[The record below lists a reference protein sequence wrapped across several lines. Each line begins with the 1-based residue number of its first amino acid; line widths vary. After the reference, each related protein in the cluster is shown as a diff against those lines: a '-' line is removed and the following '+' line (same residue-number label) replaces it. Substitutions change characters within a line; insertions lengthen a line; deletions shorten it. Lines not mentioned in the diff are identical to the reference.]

1 MLSIF
6 IIFILLV
13 VHIRNMDASS
23 ENDDNGPNGP
33 VASASDGHEGVRF
46 GWTDEIVDEDSY
58 EAHEDSGES
67 DWLGRNEL
75 LSDDDEEVN
84 AIGAHFRVV
93 KKKIRNKTMQAEH
106 LEPPLNL
113 SFVVE
118 NDIDA
123 RNAEVENEANR
134 NRPAESGVNEKEAAG
149 NGENETDGAGENDTE
164 ENEVS
169 SVGLSTGE
177 ETDYLGSSD
186 VGSYETDEDG
196 DFVSRKTSKIRIVPK
211 LRLVDMIRLGREEL
225 NVELN
230 KQLCSRAKKWAE
242 EKIKGNIIH
251 EFNRLFDYVLALR
264 TADPDGS
271 FDLVV
276 ERPTAVDIPKFR
288 RLYVCFGALKEGFKR
303 YCRHVIGV
311 DGYFL
316 KGSLK
321 GEILSAVGRDS
332 NNQIFPIAW
341 AFVEVE
347 NRETWAW
354 FLNHLQNDLN
364 LGNGDNLTLLSDMQ
378 KGLLE
383 EVQQCLPHVEH
394 RYCARYMYA
403 NWKKDHKGGDLQLL
417 FWNCCKATT
426 QPLFRKHAD
435 IICKLKPK
443 AYADLME
450 KDPSHWSKAF
460 FSTRSKCDA
469 IDNNF
474 CEAFN
479 YAIIGARFK
488 SIISMFED
496 IRHYVMHRLVEHKKK
511 SISWIGEFCP
521 RIAKI
526 LEEHKARSSFC
537 HVIWNGADGY
547 EVMHNEENFVVDVRG
562 WKCTCKVWDLTG
574 IPCPHAVCVIL
585 YREESLENYVLHLY
599 KKEVYQ
605 ELYSV
610 FIPTIP
616 SEKYWQ
622 DSGMGKIDPPLK
634 RKMPGRPKHKRRKE
648 EGEVKGKTKLRKLGA
663 KISCRC
669 CGLTGHNI
677 RTCPKKQQANVQNH
691 ANQPPPMATHP
702 GPSSSIPSDPA
713 PLIGPFSPPHSIRQ
727 SDPQPS
733 TGPSSP
739 PHSTLPSAPQPSTGP
754 SSPPHSNI
762 PSAPPMVFMPTPYV
776 QPSLASDATSPP
788 VTRITTFSPKR
799 KVTANRMPLYRRS
812 REHATPSTIFIP
824 PVSSQPTATVNVPQ
838 EGKGRPPKLT
848 IWKP

>member
-1 MLSIF
+1 MPSI
-6 IIFILLV
+6 
-13 VHIRNMDASS
+13 
-23 ENDDNGPNGP
+23 
-33 VASASDGHEGVRF
+33 
-46 GWTDEIVDEDSY
+46 
-58 EAHEDSGES
+58 
-67 DWLGRNEL
+67 
-75 LSDDDEEVN
+75 
-84 AIGAHFRVV
+84 
-93 KKKIRNKTMQAEH
+93 NK
-106 LEPPLNL
+106 N
-113 SFVVE
+113 
-118 NDIDA
+118 
-123 RNAEVENEANR
+123 
-134 NRPAESGVNEKEAAG
+134 
-149 NGENETDGAGENDTE
+149 
-164 ENEVS
+164 
-169 SVGLSTGE
+169 
-177 ETDYLGSSD
+177 
-186 VGSYETDEDG
+186 
-196 DFVSRKTSKIRIVPK
+196 
-211 LRLVDMIRLGREEL
+211 
-225 NVELN
+225 
-230 KQLCSRAKKWAE
+230 CRAKKWAE

-276 ERPTAVDIPKFR
+276 ERPTAIDIPKFR

-311 DGYFL
+311 DGCFL

-341 AFVEVE
+341 EFVEVE

-394 RYCARYMYA
+394 RYCARHMYA

-417 FWNCCKATT
+417 FWNYCKATT

-435 IICKLKPK
+435 RICKLKPK

-479 YAIIGARFK
+479 SAIIGARFK

-511 SISWIGEFCP
+511 SISWKGELCP
-521 RIAKI
+521 RIAKK
-526 LEEHKARSSFC
+526 LEEHKVRSYFC

-547 EVMHNEENFVVDVRG
+547 ELMHNEDSFVVDVKV
-562 WKCTCKVWDLTG
+562 WKCTCKVWDLTR

-610 FIPTIP
+610 VIPTIP

-634 RKMPGRPKHKRRKE
+634 RKLPGRPKHKRRKK

-677 RTCPKKQQANVQNH
+677 RTCPKKQQAN
-691 ANQPPPMATHP
+691 A
-702 GPSSSIPSDPA
+702 SS
-713 PLIGPFSPPHSIRQ
+713 
-727 SDPQPS
+727 
-733 TGPSSP
+733 
-739 PHSTLPSAPQPSTGP
+739 
-754 SSPPHSNI
+754 
-762 PSAPPMVFMPTPYV
+762 
-776 QPSLASDATSPP
+776 
-788 VTRITTFSPKR
+788 
-799 KVTANRMPLYRRS
+799 
-812 REHATPSTIFIP
+812 
-824 PVSSQPTATVNVPQ
+824 
-838 EGKGRPPKLT
+838 
-848 IWKP
+848 